1 MQNSDDDFD
10 KDEEPSDAGK
20 ISHKKILF
28 ILVPVLIVIGIA
40 VGGYYIFNRSYDN
53 DSNLNYSIV
62 KNITDEN
69 GTQTENITV
78 FYDLPEVAA
87 RISDASEHTQTV
99 KMKISL
105 ELSKVEDIKNIE
117 SMLPRIN
124 DAVIAHTVELEP
136 EEINGSAGLYWL
148 KEELLYRINLLV
160 SPVKVSN
167 LNFKNFETQNSDE
180 NKG

>member
-10 KDEEPSDAGK
+10 KDEEASEQGK

-28 ILVPVLIVIGIA
+28 ILVPILIVIGVA
-40 VGGYYIFNRSYDN
+40 VGGYYIFNRNYEN
-53 DSNLNYSIV
+53 ESNLNYSIV

-78 FYDLPEVAA
+78 FYDLPEVSA
-87 RISDASEHTQTV
+87 RVKNSSEHIQVV

-105 ELSKVEDIKNIE
+105 ELSKVEDIPLIE
-117 SMLPRIN
+117 SMQPRIN
-124 DAVIAHTVELEP
+124 DAIIAHTVELRP
-136 EEINGSAGLYWL
+136 DEINGSAGLYWL

-160 SPVKVSN
+160 SPIKVSN
-167 LNFKNFETQNSDE
+167 LNFKNFEIQNSDE